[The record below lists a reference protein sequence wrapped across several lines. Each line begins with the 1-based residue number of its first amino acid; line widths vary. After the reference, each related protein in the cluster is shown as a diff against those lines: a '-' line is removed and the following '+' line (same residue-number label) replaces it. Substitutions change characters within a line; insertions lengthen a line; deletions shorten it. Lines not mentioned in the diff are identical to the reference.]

1 MLLALDGPSIQGVL
15 SVGTATV
22 VEAKVGAN
30 PYEERQVI
38 TLQGNGKFYVYFGDG
53 VTTPNAAT
61 VAANGFIQFKDAKD
75 SYEAGDSQRVFLL
88 SVSGTI
94 NIRIAERS

>member
-1 MLLALDGPSIQGVL
+1 MLLPLDGPAIQGVL

-61 VAANGFIQFKDAKD
+61 VAAGGFIQFKDVKD
-75 SYEAGDSQRVFLL
+75 SYEAGDTQRVYLL
-88 SVSGTI
+88 SLSGTI
-94 NIRIAERS
+94 NIRIAERA